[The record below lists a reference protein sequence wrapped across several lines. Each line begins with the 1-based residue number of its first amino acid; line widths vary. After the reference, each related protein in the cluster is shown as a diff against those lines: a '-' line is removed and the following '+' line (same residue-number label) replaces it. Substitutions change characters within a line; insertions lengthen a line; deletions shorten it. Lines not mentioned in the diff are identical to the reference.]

1 MRTIRVTGIGDITIK
16 PDMTRL
22 DISVEGFAVEYGETL
37 RISAE
42 ETEQLRDLLT
52 TLGFERNDLKT
63 LSFSVD
69 PEFDHYKEDDVYKK
83 ILIGYVY
90 SHSMKIEFPLDND
103 RLGKIMFALASAV
116 PANPEFRISYFVK
129 DEKTVRNELLGKAV
143 IDAREKAVS
152 LTQAACVELKE
163 IQSIDYSWGKVNF
176 QFQPIHR
183 IGRDDDELLD
193 DDAGYDIDIEPNE
206 KTVSDTVTVIW
217 EIE

>member
-52 TLGFERNDLKT
+52 TLGFERTDLKT

-90 SHSMKIEFPLDND
+90 SHSMKIEFPL
-103 RLGKIMFALASAV
+103 KF
-116 PANPEFRISYFVK
+116 
-129 DEKTVRNELLGKAV
+129 
-143 IDAREKAVS
+143 
-152 LTQAACVELKE
+152 
-163 IQSIDYSWGKVNF
+163 
-176 QFQPIHR
+176 
-183 IGRDDDELLD
+183 
-193 DDAGYDIDIEPNE
+193 
-206 KTVSDTVTVIW
+206 
-217 EIE
+217 